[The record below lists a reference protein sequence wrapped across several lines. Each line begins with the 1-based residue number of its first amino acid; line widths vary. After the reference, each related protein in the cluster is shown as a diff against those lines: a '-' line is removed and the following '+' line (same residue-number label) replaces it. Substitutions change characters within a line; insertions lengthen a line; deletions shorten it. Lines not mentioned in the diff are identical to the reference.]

1 MKKHCSVVM
10 DENVK
15 EYLRAFDILLEFL
28 VCITKI
34 EATGEG
40 KFYYE
45 NSSLFSMRIDCDH
58 KSIFH
63 IDALLK
69 KENDDQYK
77 IVSVRMDYD
86 KKIEKL
92 AETFCEKRCGDKDKR
107 DRSNSYGQAIK
118 SMDKL
123 SSVNFEFLQH

>member
-1 MKKHCSVVM
+1 MSGPIGIFQSRSSSFLSDVVMKKHCSVVM
-10 DENVK
+10 DEKVK
-15 EYLRAFDILLEFL
+15 EYLRVFNILLQFL

-58 KSIFH
+58 ESIFH

-77 IVSVRMDYD
+77 IVSVKHFVKNLWINYHQLILSFN
-86 KKIEKL
+86 KN
-92 AETFCEKRCGDKDKR
+92 FCNISLYRE
-107 DRSNSYGQAIK
+107 
-118 SMDKL
+118 
-123 SSVNFEFLQH
+123 

>member
-1 MKKHCSVVM
+1 MSGPIGIFQSRSSSFLSDVVMKKHCSVVM
-10 DENVK
+10 DEKVK
-15 EYLRAFDILLEFL
+15 EYLRVFNILLQFL

-58 KSIFH
+58 ESIFH

-77 IVSVRMDYD
+77 IVSVRLDYD

-92 AETFCEKRCGDKDKR
+92 AETFCEK
-107 DRSNSYGQAIK
+107 

-123 SSVNFEFLQH
+123 SSVNFEFQ